1 MKILLVNKFHYRR
14 GGDCI
19 YTFNVA
25 DLLRQHGHEIAS
37 FAMQYPENESSSWD
51 KYYPSEVKFKPG
63 LGMFEAFMRPFGTSE
78 VKKKFTA
85 LLDDFKPDV
94 VHLNNIHSQLSP
106 VIAEIAHEKGIRV
119 VWTIHDCKLVCPRYD
134 CERDNHR
141 CEECFSDLK
150 SCLKYNCM
158 KGSKL
163 ATFLAYYEAKKW
175 NPTRLM
181 VCTDKFISPS
191 EYIKQTM
198 IRGHYD
204 ANKIQTLC
212 NFIDVKKVEGTD
224 FQKKDYYCFLGAI
237 RSIKGVKTL
246 CKAAIRL
253 PYKLVLIGCGELLEE
268 LRERYKECKNIEFV
282 GQKTWSELRPIIEH
296 ARFSVLPSECAEN
309 NPLSV
314 IEAQSLGTPV
324 LGARIGGI
332 PELIEENVSGMTFTS
347 GDVEDLMSK
356 IQQMWDA
363 DFDYEAIAK
372 DAVARYSSEAYY
384 EKLMEIYKGK

>member
-1 MKILLVNKFHYRR
+1 MKVLLVNKFHYRR

-19 YTFNVA
+19 YTYNVA

-37 FAMQYPENESSSWD
+37 FAMQHPENDPSVWD
-51 KYYPSEVKFKPG
+51 KFYPSEVRFKPG
-63 LGMFEAFMRPFGTSE
+63 IGMLEAFMRPFGTSE

-106 VIAEIAHEKGIRV
+106 VIAEIAHKKGAHV

-134 CERDNHR
+134 CERNNQR

-150 SCLKYNCM
+150 NCLKYNCM

-163 ATFLAYYEAKKW
+163 ASYIAYYEAKMW

-181 VCTDKFISPS
+181 ACTDRFIAPS
-191 EYIKQTM
+191 EYMKQTM
-198 IRGHYD
+198 VRGHYD
-204 ANKIQTLC
+204 ANKIQALC
-212 NFIDVKKVEGTD
+212 NFIDVKKVENAN
-224 FQKKDYYCFLGAI
+224 FQKLDYYCFLGAI
-237 RSIKGVKTL
+237 RAIKGVKTL
-246 CKAAIRL
+246 CKAASQL
-253 PYKLVLIGCGELLEE
+253 PYRLVLIGSGELLET
-268 LRERYKECKNIEFV
+268 LREQYKDCKNIEFV
-282 GQKTWSELRPIIEH
+282 GQKKWTELRPIIEH

-324 LGARIGGI
+324 LGAERGGI
-332 PELIEENVSGMTFTS
+332 PELIDIGISGMTFTS
-347 GDVEDLMSK
+347 GDVDDLKDK
-356 IQQMWDA
+356 IQQMWDTS
-363 DFDYEAIAK
+363 FDYEGIAK
-372 DAVARYSSEAYY
+372 NAVAKYSSDAYY
-384 EKLMEIYKGK
+384 ERLMNIYKGK